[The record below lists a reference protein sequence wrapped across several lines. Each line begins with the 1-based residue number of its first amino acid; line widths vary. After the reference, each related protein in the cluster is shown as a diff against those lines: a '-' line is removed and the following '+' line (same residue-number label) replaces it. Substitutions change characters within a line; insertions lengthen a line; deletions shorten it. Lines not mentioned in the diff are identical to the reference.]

1 MKEKKGRKFVRGNRE
16 VKMYRR
22 KTQQRWRLE
31 KKAAKGDLG
40 NTQFHHHASKLLKYG
55 VEAFGITRSRK
66 NSLPQ
71 QSLLR
76 FLISKNK
83 VRGQEPIFDLL
94 YYTKACSFLGNI
106 GFHSCPFLKYNSEV
120 VEQQHQDSEK
130 ALSANEGDGN
140 AKVKRKKFKGK
151 RAVVRW
157 LKFFRFKKKKEYERM
172 TAEEKILY
180 KLLKARKKEERLCE
194 ALRKIEPAE
203 SSETTHDPEILTP
216 EEHFFFLK
224 MGLKCKNY
232 VPVGRRGIYQ
242 GVILNMHLHWKK
254 HQTLKVVVKTFS
266 ADEVKE
272 IAVDLARLTGGI
284 VLDIHEDNTIIMYR
298 GKNYSQPPTEI
309 MSPRVS
315 LSRKKALD
323 KSKYRDALR
332 AVRRHIPRLEQ
343 ELEILRAQFKSAAE
357 SNTDAAEAVQNSDRE
372 SIEYGSISNFQSENS
387 DKHQE
392 MMNDKIGFTEDDT
405 DMDSELDSDSDKL
418 SDIFETDSDTEN
430 FIKEEKPLYL
440 DEFDK
445 FPDQSDGE
453 MNDFEEHLRQMSLN
467 SKNMEK
473 DENLPKLDEVDR
485 IFLRATSFLKKK
497 IK

>member
-1 MKEKKGRKFVRGNRE
+1 MAWRLLGARPLTKFYFHNNLLSNSLLLTPLLFFSNSLF
-16 VKMYRR
+16 R
-22 KTQQRWRLE
+22 KT
-31 KKAAKGDLG
+31 
-40 NTQFHHHASKLLKYG
+40 
-55 VEAFGITRSRK
+55 
-66 NSLPQ
+66 SLDYVVC
-71 QSLLR
+71 
-76 FLISKNK
+76 K
-83 VRGQEPIFDLL
+83 VRGQEPIYGHL
-94 YYTKACSFLGNI
+94 YYMKPSPFLGSLS
-106 GFHSCPFLKYNSEV
+106 FHSYPFLKYNDKV
-120 VEQQHQDSEK
+120 VEHQHQDSEK
-130 ALSANEGDGN
+130 VPSANGDGN
-140 AKVKRKKFKGK
+140 AKLKRKKLKGK

-157 LKFFRFKKKKEYERM
+157 LKFYRFKKKKEYERM

-194 ALRKIEPAE
+194 ALKKIEPAE

-266 ADEVKE
+266 AEEVRE
-272 IAVDLARLTGGI
+272 IAVELARLSGGI

-332 AVRRHIPRLEQ
+332 AVRRYIPRLEQ
-343 ELEILRAQFKSAAE
+343 ELEILRAQFKSTAE
-357 SNTDAAEAVQNSDRE
+357 SNTEAAEAIQNNDKASFE
-372 SIEYGSISNFQSENS
+372 SGSISNFQLENS
-387 DKHQE
+387 YEHRE
-392 MMNDKIGFTEDDT
+392 MMYDNIECTEDET

-418 SDIFETDSDTEN
+418 SDLFETDSDMEN
-430 FIKEEKPLYL
+430 FAKEKKPLYL
-440 DEFDK
+440 DEFDN
-445 FPDQSDGE
+445 FPEQSHGE
-453 MNDFEEHLRQMSLN
+453 TNDFEEHLRQMSLK
-467 SKNMEK
+467 SKNMEE
-473 DENLPKLDEVDR
+473 DEDLPKLDEVDK
-485 IFLRATSFLKKK
+485 IFLHATSFLKKK
-497 IK
+497 RK

>member
-1 MKEKKGRKFVRGNRE
+1 MGSGETNRKDKMSSLGTSKGILEIAKF
-16 VKMYRR
+16 
-22 KTQQRWRLE
+22 
-31 KKAAKGDLG
+31 
-40 NTQFHHHASKLLKYG
+40 G
-55 VEAFGITRSRK
+55 VYVTAHVHFR
-66 NSLPQ
+66 Q
-71 QSLLR
+71 QSQQPPQVHGTCIL
-76 FLISKNK
+76 
-83 VRGQEPIFDLL
+83 VRGQEPIFGHLC
-94 YYTKACSFLGNI
+94 YMKPSPFLGNVS
-106 GFHSCPFLKYNSEV
+106 FHSYPFLKFNDKV
-120 VEQQHQDSEK
+120 VEQQHQDSQK
-130 ALSANEGDGN
+130 ASSANVDGDGN
-140 AKVKRKKFKGK
+140 AKVKRNKLKGK

-172 TAEEKILY
+172 TAEEKNLY

-194 ALRKIEPAE
+194 ALKKIEPAE

-224 MGLKCKNY
+224 MGLKSKNY

-266 ADEVKE
+266 AEEVKE
-272 IAVDLARLTGGI
+272 IAAELARLSGGI

-332 AVRRHIPRLEQ
+332 AVRRYIPRLEQ
-343 ELEILRAQFKSAAE
+343 ELEILRAQFKSSAE
-357 SNTDAAEAVQNSDRE
+357 SNTDAAEAIQNSGRE
-372 SIEYGSISNFQSENS
+372 SIESGSISNFQLQNS
-387 DKHQE
+387 YKDRE
-392 MMNDKIGFTEDDT
+392 MMNVNIGSTEDET
-405 DMDSELDSDSDKL
+405 DMNSELDSDSDKL

-430 FIKEEKPLYL
+430 FVKEEKPLYL
-440 DEFDK
+440 DEFDN
-445 FPDQSDGE
+445 FPEQSDGE
-453 MNDFEEHLRQMSLN
+453 MNDFEEHMRQMSLK

-473 DENLPKLDEVDR
+473 DDNLPKIQWQTVDMRHYSHSRRLDCPTFANEPVQ
-485 IFLRATSFLKKK
+485 AQSQ
-497 IK
+497 

>member
-1 MKEKKGRKFVRGNRE
+1 MA
-16 VKMYRR
+16 
-22 KTQQRWRLE
+22 WRLLTARPLT
-31 KKAAKGDLG
+31 K
-40 NTQFHHHASKLLKYG
+40 FHFHNNFSSNSLLLKPLL
-55 VEAFGITRSRK
+55 FFS
-66 NSLPQ
+66 NSLFPKT
-71 QSLLR
+71 SLDYV
-76 FLISKNK
+76 ICK
-83 VRGQEPIFDLL
+83 VCGQEPIFGHL
-94 YYTKACSFLGNI
+94 YYMKASPLLGNI
-106 GFHSCPFLKYNSEV
+106 SFHSSPFLKYNNKV
-120 VEQQHQDSEK
+120 VETQHKDSEK
-130 ALSANEGDGN
+130 APCANGDCN
-140 AKVKRKKFKGK
+140 AKVKRKKLKGK

-157 LKFFRFKKKKEYERM
+157 LKSFRFKKKKEYEKM
-172 TAEEKILY
+172 TAEGKFLY

-194 ALRKIEPAE
+194 ALKKIEPGE
-203 SSETTHDPEILTP
+203 SSEATHDPEILTP

-224 MGLKCKNY
+224 MGLKSKNY

-266 ADEVKE
+266 AEEVKE
-272 IAVDLARLTGGI
+272 IAAELARLTGGI

-332 AVRRHIPRLEQ
+332 AVRRYIPRLEQ
-343 ELEILRAQFKSAAE
+343 ELEILRAQSKSPAE
-357 SNTDAAEAVQNSDRE
+357 SSADAAEAIQNSNKV
-372 SIEYGSISNFQSENS
+372 SIESGTSSISNFQLENYGNLDCSE
-387 DKHQE
+387 KE
-392 MMNDKIGFTEDDT
+392 T

-430 FIKEEKPLYL
+430 SGKEGKPLYL
-440 DEFDK
+440 DEFGNV
-445 FPDQSDGE
+445 PEQSDGE
-453 MNDFEEHLRQMSLN
+453 TDDFEEHLRQTSLN

-473 DENLPKLDEVDR
+473 DIELPRLDEVDK
-485 IFLRATSFLKKK
+485 IFLHATSFLKKN